1 MKGLRCTTSNCEY
14 NTCERCQAGVIDV
27 SRGAV
32 CRSKTKREG
41 GALSQ
46 VFAGYEAASAY
57 PMEEPE
63 LIVQCDADCI
73 YNSNS
78 LCTREHVNIADGMM
92 RTRCVS
98 RRRG

>member
-1 MKGLRCTTSNCEY
+1 MKGLRCTTANCEY
-14 NTCERCQAGVIDV
+14 NTCERCQAGIIDV

-41 GALSQ
+41 GALAQ

-57 PMEEPE
+57 PMEDPE

-78 LCTREHVNIADGMM
+78 LCTREHVNIADGVM

-98 RRRG
+98 RKRS